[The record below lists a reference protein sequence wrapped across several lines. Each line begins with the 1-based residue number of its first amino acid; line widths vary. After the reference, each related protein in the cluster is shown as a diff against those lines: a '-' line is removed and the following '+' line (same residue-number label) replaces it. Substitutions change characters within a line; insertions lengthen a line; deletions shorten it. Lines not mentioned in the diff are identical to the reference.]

1 MVTAPE
7 ADALVDKALH
17 HTSLGES
24 VQALSQDACFGVELG
39 STSLTLFVSD
49 EGHSGRLRLSPFYSL
64 AHREDAR

>member
-17 HTSLGES
+17 HTYLGES
-24 VQALSQDACFGVELG
+24 VQALSQDVCFEVELG

-49 EGHSGRLRLSPFYSL
+49 EGHSGRT
-64 AHREDAR
+64 